1 MMARRV
7 LIAEAMLV
15 TGVAAVVLLREMPG
29 LVREVRIWRMVGL
42 PGVTRRRR

>member
-1 MMARRV
+1 MAKRV
-7 LIAEAMLV
+7 LIAEALLV
-15 TGVAAVVLLREMPG
+15 AGLATAVLLREMPG

>member
-1 MMARRV
+1 MARRV
-7 LIAEAMLV
+7 LIAEALLV
-15 TGVAAVVLLREMPG
+15 AGLATVVLCREMPG